1 MDQEI
6 SSNEKTPLLGTEHPT
21 LENHRTHDVPVYDT
35 KPNGPS
41 PLSRSFSTDSNQFG
55 STTVISCHNICYSV
69 TTKEKGIKKERQI
82 IKNLS
87 GLVQPGL
94 NAILGPTGSGKTTL
108 LDILAGRKD
117 GKHLSGVVLVNGQKQ
132 PENFKCITG
141 YVVQDD
147 VVMGT
152 LTVRENLHFSAS
164 LRLSRKLSKRER
176 SKRVEETLSD
186 LGLFHVAE
194 SKVGNEFIRGISGGE
209 RKRTNI
215 GMELILAP
223 SVLFLDEPTTGL
235 DAATAVSVVQLL
247 QGLGHRGKT
256 VIMSIHQPRYS
267 IFKTFDTI
275 SLLSNGEFVY
285 QGPANQ
291 AMKYFEDI
299 GFVCEPHNNPAD
311 FFMDVI
317 NECDAAHGLS
327 NSSETTVVSM
337 GEGHSSTKPPNLP
350 EIFRKSQFAK
360 IVQDSTKP
368 ILEEFSASQGSVVV
382 SEGDKITY
390 ATSFCSQLVT
400 VSGRAAKNILRN
412 PQTSI
417 VQLIVMIIFALIVGA
432 IYYQLKRDEHGIQN
446 RVGVFFFL
454 VMNTVFGNL
463 SAVELFIE
471 ERPTFIHESASGYYR
486 ISVYFLAKVFC
497 DLIPLRLVPAS
508 IFSVVVYFMTGLDR
522 QVAKFFIFTFTLIL
536 TNLCACSVGFFV
548 SACVRTFAIANLLV
562 GLPYVFMMVF
572 GGVLINLYSVLSW
585 LAWIK
590 YISIFRYA
598 IEILEINELHNMHF
612 HCPANSTLCLSN
624 GNQYLSSQGIIV
636 DHLWYNELA
645 LAAMT
650 VVLMTFAYIALRLIK
665 KEK

>member
-41 PLSRSFSTDSNQFG
+41 PLSRSFSTDSSQFG
-55 STTVISCHNICYSV
+55 STTVISYHNICYSV

-117 GKHLSGVVLVNGQKQ
+117 RKHLSGAVLVNGQKQ

-176 SKRVEETLSD
+176 SKRVEETLSN

-299 GFVCEPHNNPAD
+299 
-311 FFMDVI
+311 
-317 NECDAAHGLS
+317 
-327 NSSETTVVSM
+327 ETTVVSM

-463 SAVELFIE
+463 SAVELFIK

-508 IFSVVVYFMTGLDR
+508 IFSAVVYFMTGLDR
-522 QVAKFFIFTFTLIL
+522 QAAKFFIFTFTLIL

-572 GGVLINLYSVLSW
+572 GGVLINLNSILSW

-598 IEILEINELHNMHF
+598 MEILEINELHNMHF
-612 HCPANSTLCLSN
+612 DCPANSTLCVSN

-645 LAAMT
+645 RAAMT
-650 VVLMTFAYIALRLIK
+650 VFLMTFAYIALRLIK

>member
-6 SSNEKTPLLGTEHPT
+6 SN
-21 LENHRTHDVPVYDT
+21 
-35 KPNGPS
+35 
-41 PLSRSFSTDSNQFG
+41 SNQFG
-55 STTVISCHNICYSV
+55 STTVISYHNICYSV

-117 GKHLSGVVLVNGQKQ
+117 RKHLSGVVLVNGQKQ

-164 LRLSRKLSKRER
+164 LRLSRKLSKHER

-299 GFVCEPHNNPAD
+299 GFVCEPPNNPAD

-317 NECDAAHGLS
+317 NECDAAHRLS

-368 ILEEFSASQGSVVV
+368 ILEEFSASQGSVAV

-390 ATSFCSQLVT
+390 AT
-400 VSGRAAKNILRN
+400 
-412 PQTSI
+412 
-417 VQLIVMIIFALIVGA
+417 
-432 IYYQLKRDEHGIQN
+432 
-446 RVGVFFFL
+446 
-454 VMNTVFGNL
+454 
-463 SAVELFIE
+463 
-471 ERPTFIHESASGYYR
+471 
-486 ISVYFLAKVFC
+486 
-497 DLIPLRLVPAS
+497 
-508 IFSVVVYFMTGLDR
+508 
-522 QVAKFFIFTFTLIL
+522 
-536 TNLCACSVGFFV
+536 
-548 SACVRTFAIANLLV
+548 
-562 GLPYVFMMVF
+562 
-572 GGVLINLYSVLSW
+572 
-585 LAWIK
+585 
-590 YISIFRYA
+590 
-598 IEILEINELHNMHF
+598 
-612 HCPANSTLCLSN
+612 
-624 GNQYLSSQGIIV
+624 
-636 DHLWYNELA
+636 
-645 LAAMT
+645 
-650 VVLMTFAYIALRLIK
+650 
-665 KEK
+665 

>member
-55 STTVISCHNICYSV
+55 STTVISYHNICYSV

-82 IKNLS
+82 IKNLR
-87 GLVQPGL
+87 
-94 NAILGPTGSGKTTL
+94 L

-117 GKHLSGVVLVNGQKQ
+117 RRHLSGVVLVNGLKQ
-132 PENFKCITG
+132 PENFKCVTG

-176 SKRVEETLSD
+176 SKRAEETLSD

-194 SKVGNEFIRGISGGE
+194 SKVGNEFIRGISEGE

-350 EIFRKSQFAK
+350 DIFRKSQFAK

-400 VSGRAAKNILRN
+400 VSGRAEKNLLRN

-432 IYYQLKRDEHGIQN
+432 IYYQLKGDEHGIQN
-446 RVGVFFFL
+446 RVGAFFFL

-463 SAVELFIE
+463 SAVELFVKK
-471 ERPTFIHESASGYYR
+471 RPAFNVSSWIFF
-486 ISVYFLAKVFC
+486 YFLLSNKLNHA
-497 DLIPLRLVPAS
+497 L
-508 IFSVVVYFMTGLDR
+508 
-522 QVAKFFIFTFTLIL
+522 
-536 TNLCACSVGFFV
+536 
-548 SACVRTFAIANLLV
+548 
-562 GLPYVFMMVF
+562 
-572 GGVLINLYSVLSW
+572 VLIGS
-585 LAWIK
+585 
-590 YISIFRYA
+590 
-598 IEILEINELHNMHF
+598 
-612 HCPANSTLCLSN
+612 
-624 GNQYLSSQGIIV
+624 
-636 DHLWYNELA
+636 HL
-645 LAAMT
+645 
-650 VVLMTFAYIALRLIK
+650 
-665 KEK
+665 

>member
-41 PLSRSFSTDSNQFG
+41 PLSRSFSTDSSQFG
-55 STTVISCHNICYSV
+55 STAVISYHNICYSV
-69 TTKEKGIKKERQI
+69 TAKEKGIKKERQI

-117 GKHLSGVVLVNGQKQ
+117 REHLSGVVLVNGQKQ

-141 YVVQDD
+141 YIFQDD

-223 SVLFLDEPTTGL
+223 SILFLDEPTTGL

-256 VIMSIHQPRYS
+256 VIVSIHQPRYS

-317 NECDAAHGLS
+317 NECDAAHRLS

-417 VQLIVMIIFALIVGA
+417 VQVSASWWYSRSKTLENLSGQVTICFARRCDLLRMWREMFKGFEKEA
-432 IYYQLKRDEHGIQN
+432 ELMFFYFTLLFSSFFTF

-454 VMNTVFGNL
+454 VMNTVFVNL
-463 SAVELFIE
+463 SAVELFIK

-486 ISVYFLAKVFC
+486 ISVYFLAKIFC
-497 DLIPLRLVPAS
+497 DLIPIRLLPAS
-508 IFSVVVYFMTGLDR
+508 IFSVIVYFMTG
-522 QVAKFFIFTFTLIL
+522 
-536 TNLCACSVGFFV
+536 NC
-548 SACVRTFAIANLLV
+548 
-562 GLPYVFMMVF
+562 
-572 GGVLINLYSVLSW
+572 
-585 LAWIK
+585 
-590 YISIFRYA
+590 FRRA
-598 IEILEINELHNMHF
+598 
-612 HCPANSTLCLSN
+612 
-624 GNQYLSSQGIIV
+624 
-636 DHLWYNELA
+636 
-645 LAAMT
+645 
-650 VVLMTFAYIALRLIK
+650 
-665 KEK
+665 

>member
-41 PLSRSFSTDSNQFG
+41 PLSQSFSTDSNQFG
-55 STTVISCHNICYSV
+55 STTVISYHNICYSV

-87 GLVQPGL
+87 GLLQPGL

-117 GKHLSGVVLVNGQKQ
+117 RKHLSGVVLVNGQKQ

-299 GFVCEPHNNPAD
+299 
-311 FFMDVI
+311 
-317 NECDAAHGLS
+317 
-327 NSSETTVVSM
+327 ETTVVSM

-350 EIFRKSQFAK
+350 EIFRKSQFGK

-400 VSGRAAKNILRN
+400 VFGRAAKNILRN

-432 IYYQLKRDEHGIQN
+432 IYYQLKGDEHGIQN

-463 SAVELFIE
+463 SAVELFVKK
-471 ERPTFIHESASGYYR
+471 RPTFNTR
-486 ISVYFLAKVFC
+486 ISEWILQNLGVFL
-497 DLIPLRLVPAS
+497 
-508 IFSVVVYFMTGLDR
+508 G
-522 QVAKFFIFTFTLIL
+522 Q
-536 TNLCACSVGFFV
+536 
-548 SACVRTFAIANLLV
+548 NLL
-562 GLPYVFMMVF
+562 
-572 GGVLINLYSVLSW
+572 
-585 LAWIK
+585 
-590 YISIFRYA
+590 
-598 IEILEINELHNMHF
+598 
-612 HCPANSTLCLSN
+612 
-624 GNQYLSSQGIIV
+624 
-636 DHLWYNELA
+636 
-645 LAAMT
+645 
-650 VVLMTFAYIALRLIK
+650 
-665 KEK
+665 

>member
-1 MDQEI
+1 MNQEI
-6 SSNEKTPLLGTEHPT
+6 SSNEKTPLLGTEQPT

-55 STTVISCHNICYSV
+55 STTVISYHNICYSV

-117 GKHLSGVVLVNGQKQ
+117 RKHLSGVVLVNGQKQ

-164 LRLSRKLSKRER
+164 LRLSRKLSTRER

-194 SKVGNEFIRGISGGE
+194 SKV
-209 RKRTNI
+209 RT
-215 GMELILAP
+215 
-223 SVLFLDEPTTGL
+223 
-235 DAATAVSVVQLL
+235 
-247 QGLGHRGKT
+247 
-256 VIMSIHQPRYS
+256 
-267 IFKTFDTI
+267 
-275 SLLSNGEFVY
+275 
-285 QGPANQ
+285 
-291 AMKYFEDI
+291 

-317 NECDAAHGLS
+317 NECDAAHRLS

-432 IYYQLKRDEHGIQN
+432 ICYQLKRDEHRIQN

-463 SAVELFIE
+463 SAVELFIK

-497 DLIPLRLVPAS
+497 DLTSPRLVPAS

-572 GGVLINLYSVLSW
+572 GGVLINLNSVLSW

-598 IEILEINELHNMHF
+598 MEILEINELHNMHF
-612 HCPANSTLCLSN
+612 DCPANSTLCVSN

-650 VVLMTFAYIALRLIK
+650 VVLMTFPYIALRLIK